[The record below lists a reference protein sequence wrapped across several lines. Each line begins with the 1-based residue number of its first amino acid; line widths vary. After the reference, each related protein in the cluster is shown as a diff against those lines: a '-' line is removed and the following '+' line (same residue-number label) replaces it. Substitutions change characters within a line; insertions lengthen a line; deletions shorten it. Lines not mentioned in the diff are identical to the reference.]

1 VSPADYPSLVVI
13 GAMRSGTTSFHALLG
28 RHPQIFMS
36 PIKGPGLF
44 LDPGE
49 PIDYPSKY
57 RSTHEKRRRLS
68 DAELLAAMREGWQGE
83 RHFGESTDLY
93 SRHPV
98 AGSGVPRNMLRC
110 NPEIRLLYLLRHPV
124 ARLLSQFHFERAKP
138 YRPAPRSLGAYLD
151 SAADPICASRYAS
164 QLHRY
169 LASGFRRE
177 RIHLVVFEELLAAP
191 QRELARVTDFLR
203 IDLWPRGEAM
213 TLPHLNAGPPCE
225 IEAKPAELERL
236 RKELDPEVRA
246 LEEVL
251 GRRIA
256 SWDLYSGLVSGSTS
270 SP

>member
-1 VSPADYPSLVVI
+1 VSPAGYPSLVVI
-13 GAMRSGTTSFHALLG
+13 GAMRSGTTSFHSLLG

-44 LDPGE
+44 LDPRE

-93 SRHPV
+93 SRYPV
-98 AGSGVPRNMLRC
+98 AGGGVPRKMLRC

-124 ARLLSQFHFERAKP
+124 ERLLSQFRFERAKP
-138 YRPAPRSLGAYLD
+138 YHPAPRSLGAYLD
-151 SAADPICASRYAS
+151 SAADPIGASRYAS
-164 QLHRY
+164 QLRRF

-177 RIHLVVFEELLAAP
+177 RIHVLVFEELLAAP
-191 QRELARVTDFLR
+191 QRELARITDFLR
-203 IDLWPRGEAM
+203 IDAWPRGAAT
-213 TLPHLNAGPPCE
+213 TLPHLNASPPCDT
-225 IEAKPAELERL
+225 AATPAELERL

-246 LEEVL
+246 LETAV

-256 SWDLYSGLVSGSTS
+256 AWDLAPG
-270 SP
+270 

>member
-13 GAMRSGTTSFHALLG
+13 GAMRSGTTSFHALLD

-44 LDPGE
+44 LDPRE

-57 RSTHEKRRRLS
+57 RSTQEKRRCLS
-68 DAELLAAMREGWQGE
+68 DAELLAAMREGWQGQ

-98 AGSGVPRNMLRC
+98 AGSGVPGRMLRC
-110 NPEIRLLYLLRHPV
+110 NPELRLLYLLRHPV
-124 ARLLSQFHFERAKP
+124 ARLLSQFRFERAKP
-138 YRPAPRSLGAYLD
+138 YNPAPRSLGAYLE

-177 RIHLVVFEELLAAP
+177 RIHVIVLEELLASP

-203 IDLWPRGEAM
+203 IDPWPRGAA
-213 TLPHLNAGPPCE
+213 TILPHLNAGPACPT
-225 IEAKPAELERL
+225 EATAGELERL

-246 LEEVL
+246 LEQAL

-256 SWDLYSGLVSGSTS
+256 AWDLR
-270 SP
+270 